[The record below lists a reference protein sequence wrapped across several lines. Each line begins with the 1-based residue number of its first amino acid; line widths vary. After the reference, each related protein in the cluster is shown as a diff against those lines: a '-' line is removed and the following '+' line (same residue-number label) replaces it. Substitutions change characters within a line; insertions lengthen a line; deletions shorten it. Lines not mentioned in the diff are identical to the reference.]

1 MGVMPNRSRRAGK
14 RDHPGDLAA
23 GFIRFHCPDCGH
35 EKAPRLLLQGAPLL
49 PRPGASP
56 VDSPEEK
63 CPQSRPP
70 IIPPPPDPPFDIAIF
85 EPIEPPW
92 QAIRD

>member
-1 MGVMPNRSRRAGK
+1 MS
-14 RDHPGDLAA
+14 
-23 GFIRFHCPDCGH
+23 
-35 EKAPRLLLQGAPLL
+35 
-49 PRPGASP
+49 RPGASP